1 MIKRIFIAML
11 YTTCRNHVTI
21 SSAMFN
27 HQGNRDD
34 SYVQV
39 KEGIF
44 GQVED
49 MIFIHEKQ
57 VAILLLRLFTKQT
70 VQTENGYS
78 INFPINQFPV
88 QATNR
93 FRPVVLSTKSYVQKI
108 VRSDLKL
115 KSQSETDLPYPFFSI
130 RPNPWFRF

>member
-1 MIKRIFIAML
+1 
-11 YTTCRNHVTI
+11 
-21 SSAMFN
+21 MFN

-49 MIFIHEKQ
+49 MIFIHDKQ
-57 VAILLLRLFTKQT
+57 VAILLLRMFKKQT
-70 VQTENGYS
+70 ILTENGYS
-78 INFPINQFPV
+78 ISFPINQFPV
-88 QATNR
+88 EATNR

-115 KSQSETDLPYPFFSI
+115 KRQSETDLPYPFFSI